1 MQYIVTT
8 ANWALVDANSSVTF
22 QVVGPQPVEVG
33 LSNNTTSPGAGILY
47 TYLQGDRGTLSEVFP
62 GVSGNC
68 VWARS
73 SANSVLTIGQ
83 S

>member
-1 MQYIVTT
+1 MQYITT
-8 ANWALVDANSSVTF
+8 TDNWALVDANSNVAF

-33 LSNNTTSPGAGILY
+33 LSNNTSAPGAGILY

-62 GVSGNC
+62 GVTGNC

-73 SANSVLTIGQ
+73 SANSTLTISQ